1 VTPPDTHSE
10 NAVTY
15 FWCATHGIPHEKANT
30 TDRCLLVGPY
40 FTWNEAVEWGTNAA
54 PSFASLRR
62 TSPLDKAR
70 HAVEG
75 REWFR
80 IVNRVDAAAGSTF
93 AEVYLYDEIG
103 FYGVSAGQFVAELGA
118 LDVDEIDLHVNSP
131 GGEVWDG
138 IAIYNALVNHR
149 ASINAYTDGIA
160 ASAASVIVM
169 AGDTRVMAKGSQL
182 MIHDAWGLCV
192 GNAAEMAAMAT
203 RLDQES
209 DNIAGI
215 YSSRAGGT
223 VKQWRKAMVEETWY
237 NAEEAVA
244 AGLADKVSAPART
257 GDDTAVAARW
267 DLSVYGYK
275 HAGRDDAPAPTTGRA
290 DRPAAVATTPPPD
303 PDPVDPEPIA
313 AESLE
318 VDDTTAADD
327 ALANALASFRPA
339 PPDDELDDFELDIAA
354 SIQRAANDAPWPTPP
369 APAEDPDLSD
379 ADIGDQLATS
389 IRKAFT

>member
-1 VTPPDTHSE
+1 VTTPHR
-10 NAVTY
+10 TY
-15 FWCATHGIPHEKANT
+15 
-30 TDRCLLVGPY
+30 
-40 FTWNEAVEWGTNAA
+40 
-54 PSFASLRR
+54 ASLRR

-244 AGLADKVSAPART
+244 AGLADRVSAPART
-257 GDDTAVAARW
+257 GDENAPAARW

-290 DRPAAVATTPPPD
+290 DRPAAAATTPPPAD
-303 PDPVDPEPIA
+303 NEPQFDGDTVDVGPV
-313 AESLE
+313 E
-318 VDDTTAADD
+318 VDDSTAADE

-339 PPDDELDDFELDIAA
+339 PPDNDLDDFELDITA

-369 APAEDPDLSD
+369 TPVEDPDLSE

-389 IRKAFT
+389 IRKAFLQ